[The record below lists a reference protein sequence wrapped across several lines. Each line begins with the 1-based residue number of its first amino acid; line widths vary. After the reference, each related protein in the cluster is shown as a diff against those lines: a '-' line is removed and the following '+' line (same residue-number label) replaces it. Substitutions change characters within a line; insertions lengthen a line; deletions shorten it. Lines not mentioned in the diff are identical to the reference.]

1 MSLPVVLLPGQVSI
15 MPKPSPNSI
24 TPNPDTENKLLTR
37 VGLVDAVDDTGIS
50 HVSADQYVWYRVK
63 ENQVIVGYQ
72 NKNYIIINEDDILF
86 VENPF
91 IPPP

>member
-24 TPNPDTENKLLTR
+24 TPNPDAINKLLSR
-37 VGLVDAVDDTGIS
+37 VGLVDAVDNTGTS
-50 HVSADQYVWYRVK
+50 QVSAGQYVWYRVRD
-63 ENQVIVGYQ
+63 EQIIVAYG
-72 NKNYIIINEDDILF
+72 NKNYTIINQDDIKF